1 MISFS
6 SSTVQPNVHVP
17 GLCKGYFNQTEAQNE
32 TKAAL
37 KVLRLRLKKWA
48 VINIGHRG
56 KDSIDCMQSRAAK
69 KQFVCFMWRLKCK
82 GCGKIIKESLEKIE
96 NSKLA
101 LLFLL
106 SIVIA
111 AATGCAGQLNV
122 EMHIQDSF

>member
-6 SSTVQPNVHVP
+6 LTTVQLNVHVP

-32 TKAAL
+32 TKEAQ
-37 KVLRLRLKKWA
+37 VLRLRLKKWA

-56 KDSIDCMQSRAAK
+56 KDSIDYMQSRAAK
-69 KQFVCFMWRLKCK
+69 KQFVCFIWGFKCK

-111 AATGCAGQLNV
+111 AVTGCAGQLNV
-122 EMHIQDSF
+122 EMQIHDSF